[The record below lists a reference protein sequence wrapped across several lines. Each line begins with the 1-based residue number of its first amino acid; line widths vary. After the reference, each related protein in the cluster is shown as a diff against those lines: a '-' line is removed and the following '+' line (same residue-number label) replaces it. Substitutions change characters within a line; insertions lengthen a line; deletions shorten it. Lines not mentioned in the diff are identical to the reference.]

1 MDSLRSAGLS
11 ENVAK
16 FLNSPVQGG
25 ARFNNDPLSIGDT
38 ITIGGISEEL
48 GEFDGSNYVN
58 IDCTGDRQILSLGKL
73 VGTPKRKKYFAVES
87 TTKHVLADGVTW
99 DSADL
104 LDLTQM
110 TKAEAAVHVNTNLV
124 GHTFEV
130 VGIAY
135 DCGYVGR
142 TFVLWREVAAQQAP
156 RRNNSRR
163 RNNSAQ

>member
-16 FLNSPVQGG
+16 FLSSAAQKE
-25 ARFNNDPLSIGDT
+25 ARFNNDPLSLGDK
-38 ITIGGISEEL
+38 ITIAEIDAEL
-48 GEFDGSNYVN
+48 GEFDGSNFVN
-58 IDCTGDRQILSLGKL
+58 VRCTADSDRQVLSLGKL
-73 VGTPKRKKYFAVES
+73 VGTPKRAKYFGADS
-87 TTKHVLADGVTW
+87 ATKHVLADGVTPS
-99 DSADL
+99 DANL

-110 TKAEAAVHVNTNLV
+110 TKGEAAVHVNTNLK

-142 TFVLWREVAAQQAP
+142 TFVLWREVGKP
-156 RRNNSRR
+156 KKNNKGK
-163 RNNSAQ
+163 NNK

>member
-1 MDSLRSAGLS
+1 MEVTMDSLRSAGLS

-16 FLNSPVQGG
+16 FLSSAAQKE

-38 ITIGGISEEL
+38 ITISGISEQL

-73 VGTPKRKKYFAVES
+73 VGTPKRKKYFGVDSA
-87 TTKHVLADGVTW
+87 TKHVLADGVTW

-110 TKAEAAVHVNTNLV
+110 TKGEAAVHVNSNLK

-142 TFVLWREVAAQQAP
+142 TFVLWREVGKP
-156 RRNNSRR
+156 KKNNKGK
-163 RNNSAQ
+163 NNK